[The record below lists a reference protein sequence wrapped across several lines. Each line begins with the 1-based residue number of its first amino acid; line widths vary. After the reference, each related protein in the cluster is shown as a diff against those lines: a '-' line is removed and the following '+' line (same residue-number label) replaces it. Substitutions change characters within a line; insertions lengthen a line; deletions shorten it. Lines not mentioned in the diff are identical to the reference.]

1 MQNVCVQAI
10 IQDSL
15 LEFEVADLIWIQCL
29 IPFEAMFALCL
40 TMYVLIGVLVYLD
53 YSLGAVTLT

>member
-29 IPFEAMFALCL
+29 IPFEAMFALCS
-40 TMYVLIGVLVYLD
+40 LD
-53 YSLGAVTLT
+53 